1 MISRQQYSVRDSVMV
16 NSCPSVCL
24 PASKKTPIF
33 CRFLKGNVVIVTVVD
48 EGTDINP
55 SSQEV
60 SNEGVNEKEK
70 REAGP

>member
-1 MISRQQYSVRDSVMV
+1 MISRQQYSVRDGEFL
-16 NSCPSVCL
+16 SVCL